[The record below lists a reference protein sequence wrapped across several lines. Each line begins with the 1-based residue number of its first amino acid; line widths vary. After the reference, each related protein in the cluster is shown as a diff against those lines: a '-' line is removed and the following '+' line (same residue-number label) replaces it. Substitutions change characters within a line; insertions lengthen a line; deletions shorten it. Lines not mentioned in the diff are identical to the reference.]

1 MSDSKFIQNYVRF
14 VREGVA
20 SSAREVK
27 PSSWSAYDIGTVTNL
42 TPRDLGTDTPVDKPI
57 AGVWR
62 TWDMKHEEDKLE
74 ISITVS
80 EINAEFWKLV
90 WQANPTLSGGA
101 ANYVPG
107 STLVTK
113 GWMQVMQY
121 NDAAALNNTVE
132 IFCHV
137 KIQTQDF
144 GRGIIGATWNVTK
157 LYSTLNSGSFA
168 NLTY

>member
-1 MSDSKFIQNYVRF
+1 MSDSKFVQNYVYF

-20 SSAREVK
+20 SAAREVK
-27 PSSWSAYDIGTVTNL
+27 PSSWTAYQIGTVTNL
-42 TPRDLGTDTPVDKPI
+42 TPRHTGGKIVIDKPI

-62 TWDMKHEEDKLE
+62 DWDVKRETDKLE
-74 ISITVS
+74 ISITV
-80 EINAEFWKLV
+80 AELSADFWKLV
-90 WQANPTLSGGA
+90 WHANPTLSAGA

-107 STLVTK
+107 SLMTAK
-113 GWMQVMQY
+113 GWLQVQQY
-121 NDAAALNNTVE
+121 SDAGVIQNTVE
-132 IFCHV
+132 IFCDAE
-137 KIQTQDF
+137 IETQDF